1 MFDLADTRTIL
12 LLGEP
17 GAGKSSLVHALCTDG
32 PQISRDPRGETCRF
46 AAFSSHLGCFI
57 DSPGPPGSLLDQ
69 VRVLFNWP
77 WIAQNAT
84 GLVFNSQV
92 TQTKFSQQ
100 VSKSFN
106 HPVSTHDADR
116 CGKSSRFSDEAFLHS
131 QPNTAVVHAQGRGR

>member
-57 DSPGPPGSLLDQ
+57 DSPGPPGIFVGTSESFVQLALD
-69 VRVLFNWP
+69 R
-77 WIAQNAT
+77 AERHRT
-84 GLVFNSQV
+84 GV
-92 TQTKFSQQ
+92 
-100 VSKSFN
+100 
-106 HPVSTHDADR
+106 
-116 CGKSSRFSDEAFLHS
+116 
-131 QPNTAVVHAQGRGR
+131 